1 MLSRTM
7 NNQELLDSIEKQ
19 CRNVFRFPLWVLLRV
34 LPSVLLWPLVW
45 PSKETKKKGPSD
57 SPDGPACPP

>member
-7 NNQELLDSIEKQ
+7 NNQERLDRIEKQ
-19 CRNVFRFPLWVLLRV
+19 CRNVFRFPLWILLRV

-45 PSKETKKKGPSD
+45 PSKETNKAKPKR
-57 SPDGPACPP
+57 SPDDP